1 MRKFL
6 ILSLLALSF
15 FALLPAQEAEN
26 SPTTSSND
34 LTGFYGIEFGTAK
47 DDVIK
52 TMKSKGWKKNK
63 AFNDK
68 QWGDCVWFTGGT
80 FASKKLAGN
89 SRLCFCFVN
98 DRFYMGEIDF
108 PIYKGDGTNSFTN
121 KLLTKDS
128 EENEKWIK
136 NVVEATVRKYNLKQT
151 ESIDNNNVTYESQN
165 ANRLILICNEK
176 GEFRF
181 YVLRYVDTRN
191 FVAKGFSEAVEEY
204 NKQEKQIESLT
215 SSDDL

>member
-1 MRKFL
+1 MKRFF
-6 ILSLLALSF
+6 ILALLVLSS
-15 FALLPAQEAEN
+15 FALLSAQEESDSKAAA
-26 SPTTSSND
+26 SD
-34 LTGFYGIEFGTAK
+34 GITGFYGIDFGTTK

-52 TMKSKGWKKNK
+52 IMKSKGWKKNR
-63 AFNDK
+63 AFSDK

-89 SRLCFCFVN
+89 SRLCFCFVE
-98 DRFYMGEIDF
+98 DKFYMGEIYF

-136 NVVEATVRKYNLKQT
+136 NVVSATVRKYNLKQT
-151 ESIDNNNVTYESQN
+151 ESTNNNTATYEGQN
-165 ANRLILICNEK
+165 ANQLILICSEK
-176 GEFRF
+176 GDFSF

-191 FVAKGFSEAVEEY
+191 FVAKGVSEFLEEY
-204 NKQEKQIESLT
+204 NKQEK
-215 SSDDL
+215 